1 MEGPLS
7 PQQVAHFDTF
17 GFVHFGGLFSAT
29 EVETLNS
36 EMESAHAAAQARD
49 PFPEMERRGCRML
62 SDRTPLFQSLTED
75 RRFLGAA
82 RQMFGDVFSC
92 EFPRDDTHYP
102 AHIFCCQAW
111 SARQYSEP
119 GPRHVSD
126 AASDGLSDC
135 QMAATRAT
143 MSAIPIGTQIIT
155 STHRAIASASSSAS
169 ISTRLWQP
177 MAPYESSQA
186 RIAIHCTR
194 RCERCGSSRRRQRRR
209 QRSKKKKKYH
219 TTSSIPTQVMSS
231 RLTCAHPTPRS
242 MASMVGGCAPSSS
255 TSTRRRTLRLP
266 VRKDANFASFLHVKN
281 RSFCQDRL
289 GTNIGKVVK
298 RGVLYR
304 GAVACGGELPWHAR
318 AQPSSGPTVSC

>member
-111 SARQYSEP
+111 SAS
-119 GPRHVSD
+119 
-126 AASDGLSDC
+126 
-135 QMAATRAT
+135 
-143 MSAIPIGTQIIT
+143 
-155 STHRAIASASSSAS
+155 
-169 ISTRLWQP
+169 
-177 MAPYESSQA
+177 
-186 RIAIHCTR
+186 
-194 RCERCGSSRRRQRRR
+194 
-209 QRSKKKKKYH
+209 
-219 TTSSIPTQVMSS
+219 
-231 RLTCAHPTPRS
+231 
-242 MASMVGGCAPSSS
+242 
-255 TSTRRRTLRLP
+255 
-266 VRKDANFASFLHVKN
+266 
-281 RSFCQDRL
+281 
-289 GTNIGKVVK
+289 
-298 RGVLYR
+298 
-304 GAVACGGELPWHAR
+304 
-318 AQPSSGPTVSC
+318 